1 MPAGATYE
9 PIATTTLGSNQA
21 TVTLSSIPSTYTD
34 LIVVCFT
41 AVNQST
47 SGWNIDCYVNGDTA
61 ANYSTTRLI
70 GNGSAASSSR
80 TTGDNYARVGLQV
93 GGNSGLAN
101 YRGMTK
107 IHFFNYAGSTNK
119 TFMSENAE
127 DSNGSGEVRR
137 TVNLWRSTSA
147 INSIS
152 FTDPGG
158 TLFLTGSTFTLYGIA
173 RA

>member
-9 PIATTTLGSNQA
+9 PIQTTTLGSNTA

-34 LIVVCFT
+34 LVLICVT
-41 AVNQST
+41 AVNQAS
-47 SGWNIDCYVNGDTA
+47 SGWNIDLYVNGDPG

-70 GNGSAASSSR
+70 GDGSAASSSR

-93 GGNSGLAN
+93 GGTSGLAN

-107 IHFFNYAGSTNK
+107 VMFFNYAGATNK
-119 TFMSENAE
+119 TFLSENAE

-147 INSIS
+147 ITSIS
-152 FTDPGG
+152 VTDSGG
-158 TLFLTGSTFTLYGIA
+158 TLFLSGSTFTLYGIKA
-173 RA
+173 A